1 MLRLVTGPQR
11 LCDGLSRRD
20 FLRLGALGALPLALH
35 SRAPAAGSFGR
46 SRRCILLFLTG
57 GPPQLD
63 TFDPKPDAPVE
74 VRGELKPIATRT
86 PGLRFTE
93 LFPHLAAR
101 TDRLCV
107 VRSVTHRDTVHT
119 SAGYTMLTGAPH
131 PLANT
136 STARNIRTTP
146 NDHPAIGSLLA
157 RFRPARGGVP
167 TFASLPEY
175 IRDDAIND
183 YPGQTAGLLGK
194 AYDPL
199 LIEAD
204 RSRTGFRAPEIAL
217 PFDVSAGRLA
227 GRRRL
232 RDLLGT
238 LETAAAADLEG
249 SYRRAY
255 DLIGSEKVRQAF
267 DLDREPDHVRAAYG
281 RHLFGQGC
289 LLARRLLEAGVSLV
303 TVYWHY
309 EGPKDSPV
317 WDTHG
322 NNFPHLRNRLAP
334 PTDRAVAALLDDLAG
349 RGLLADTLL
358 ICMGEFG
365 RSPKINPQGGRD
377 HWPGAQSILL
387 AGIPGGR
394 TVGATDRLGAQPS
407 DQPIAPADLTATLL
421 HLLGVPAGL
430 EVRDRA
436 GRPLPVC
443 TGKPVQALL
452 V

>member
-1 MLRLVTGPQR
+1 MLRILTRPQR
-11 LCDGLSRRD
+11 LCDGVSRRD
-20 FLRLGALGALPLALH
+20 FLRLGALGTLSLLLP
-35 SRAPAAGSFGR
+35 SMSAATGSFGR
-46 SRRCILLFLTG
+46 AKRCILLFLTG

-63 TFDPKPDAPVE
+63 TFDPKPDAPTE
-74 VRGELKPIATRT
+74 VRGELKTIATRT

-93 LFPHLAAR
+93 LFPRLAAR
-101 TDRLCV
+101 TDQLCV

-119 SAGYTMLTGAPH
+119 SAGYTMLTGVPH
-131 PLANT
+131 PMANT
-136 STARNIRTTP
+136 PTARNIRTTP
-146 NDHPAIGSLLA
+146 NDHPHIGSLLS

-167 TFASLPEY
+167 TFAALPEY

-194 AYDPL
+194 AYDPFT
-199 LIEAD
+199 IEAD
-204 RSRTGFRAPEIAL
+204 PSRTGFRAPEIAL
-217 PFDVSAGRLA
+217 PFDVGAGRLIE
-227 GRRRL
+227 RRRL
-232 RDLLGT
+232 RDLLSS
-238 LETAAAADLEG
+238 LEAAAAADLEG

-255 DLIGSEKVRQAF
+255 DLIGSERLQRAF
-267 DLDREPDHVRAAYG
+267 DLDREPDRVRTAYG
-281 RHLFGQGC
+281 PHLFGQGC

-334 PTDRAVAALLDDLAG
+334 PTDAALAALLDDLTG
-349 RGLLADTLL
+349 RGLLSDTLVV
-358 ICMGEFG
+358 CMGEFG

-387 AGIPGGR
+387 AGVPGGR
-394 TVGATDRLGAQPS
+394 TVGSTDRFGAQPA
-407 DQPIAPADLTATLL
+407 DLPISPADLTATLL

-430 EVRDRA
+430 EVRERA

-443 TGKPVQALL
+443 TGKPVPALL
-452 V
+452 A